1 MRINFPRIRNLIE
14 QKLLSQCLVLE
25 SLTEEY
31 NLICSQKLLYVSNK
45 NKHEKILALHRKWKE
60 MKIQAK
66 IIENTMKQ
74 YVFFGGDEFSSDLY
88 DFLLKSCKIN
98 KPK

>member
-1 MRINFPRIRNLIE
+1 MQIKIKWIRNLIE
-14 QKLLSQCLVLE
+14 QKLLAQCSVLE
-25 SLTEEY
+25 YLAEEY

-45 NKHEKILALHRKWKE
+45 NRHEKMLALHRKRKE

-66 IIENTMKQ
+66 TIEKIMKR
-74 YVFFGGDEFSSDLY
+74 YVFFGWEEFCSDLY
-88 DFLLKSCKIN
+88 DFLLQSCKTN